1 MNNKSFTLYYIPQ
14 LKNINCD
21 NFPVT
26 AGKISDV
33 KTVAKGFTIL
43 DFKENSNHYAIC
55 GDNSNVIS
63 MGMVKKIKTKNKNII
78 YIGQKIYSNSQ
89 KELFEYIKRE
99 ITKRI
104 QEIQKEIVRVQG
116 IKNEFGKF
124 IHFLHNTEMYD
135 EYIDQMYKEIK
146 TIKTNSKELI
156 TNLKKA

>member
-1 MNNKSFTLYYIPQ
+1 MNDKPFTLYYIPQ

-21 NFPVT
+21 NFPVAT
-26 AGKISDV
+26 GKISNV

-63 MGMVKKIKTKNKNII
+63 MGMVKKIETKNKNII

-116 IKNEFGKF
+116 IRNEF
-124 IHFLHNTEMYD
+124 IHFLRNTEMYD
-135 EYIDQMYKEIK
+135 EYIDQMYKQIK